1 MVRLCGHLR
10 FVAAFGVLLALLA
23 TEARAGSIEMI
34 LDVSGLPSIVIAKG
48 GPFDVS
54 DPTNPNIITVNTLL
68 LNATLTGDGS
78 SLQFSSLGASSN
90 NPGAMNATLT
100 QTGQAFLNATPT
112 GPVSFTTE
120 ALQTDYISPVGT
132 KGVMQS
138 SSSNTFTNTTAG
150 DSQTFQSWYDG
161 TNSSPASK
169 TTPSPILTFISAGPA
184 AISNSATAPT
194 TTLLPFVIPFAL
206 VNEIG
211 VTMAGSGITPTD
223 QYTGSTVLTTTSLP
237 EPTSF
242 ALLGIGMTGFLALR
256 RLFKR
261 TSVA

>member
-23 TEARAGSIEMI
+23 TDARAGSIEII
-34 LDVSGLPSIVIAKG
+34 LTVSGIAPIDIMKT

-90 NPGAMNATLT
+90 NPGAANATLT
-100 QTGQAFLNATPT
+100 QTGQAFLNGAPPGSVT
-112 GPVSFTTE
+112 FTTD
-120 ALQTDYISPVGT
+120 AMQADYTSPVGA

-138 SSSNTFTNTTAG
+138 SASNTFTNTTAG
-150 DSQTFQSWYDG
+150 DSQSFQSFYDG
-161 TNSSPASK
+161 TNTESK
-169 TTPSPILTFISAGPA
+169 TTPSPILTFISTGPA
-184 AISNSATAPT
+184 AQSNSANAAL
-194 TTLLPFVIPFAL
+194 TTLSPFVIPFAL

-211 VTMAGSGITPTD
+211 VTMAGSGVSPTD
-223 QYTGSTVLTTTSLP
+223 QFTGSTVLTTTSIP
-237 EPTSF
+237 EPTSI
-242 ALLGIGMTGFLALR
+242 ALLGIGMTGFLAFR